1 MFCEARGRGGG
12 HVFKGF
18 KRGDVP
24 RVEGGWVTFFL
35 RDRKGGSKK
44 CCKPK

>member
-1 MFCEARGRGGG
+1 MFCEARGRGGGG

-24 RVEGGWVTFFL
+24 RVEGGSRFF
-35 RDRKGGSKK
+35 
-44 CCKPK
+44 